1 MAHTGRCERTVKE
14 LTVLEML
21 AKVVLGVVLV
31 AAGVV
36 MLVVPG
42 PGLLVIAIGLVLVL
56 SQFDWGERVLAR
68 VRVWLR
74 DRFGSPRVQ
83 AFERRMPRDMFPPA
97 DTEELRLRSL
107 RRRLE
112 DDQRSRDSAL
122 DG

>member
-1 MAHTGRCERTVKE
+1 M
-14 LTVLEML
+14 LEML

-42 PGLLVIAIGLVLVL
+42 PGLLVIAIGLALIL

-74 DRFGSPRVQ
+74 HRFGSPRVR
-83 AFERRMPRDMFPPA
+83 AFEKRMPREMFPPA
-97 DTEELRLRSL
+97 STEELRLKGL

-112 DDQRSRDSAL
+112 DDEAARDQAL

>member
-1 MAHTGRCERTVKE
+1 M
-14 LTVLEML
+14 LEML

-56 SQFDWGERVLAR
+56 SQFVWGERVLAR

-74 DRFGSPRVQ
+74 ERFGSRRVR
-83 AFERRMPRDMFPPA
+83 AFEQRMPGHMFPPA
-97 DTEELRLRSL
+97 DTEELRLQGL
-107 RRRLE
+107 RQRLE
-112 DDQRSRDSAL
+112 DDRRPRDSAL

>member
-1 MAHTGRCERTVKE
+1 M
-14 LTVLEML
+14 LEML

-31 AAGVV
+31 ATGIV
-36 MLVVPG
+36 MLVIPG
-42 PGLLVIAIGLVLVL
+42 PGLLVIAIGLALVL

-74 DRFGSPRVQ
+74 HRFGSPRVQ
-83 AFERRMPRDMFPPA
+83 AFERRMPREMFPPA
-97 DTEELRLRSL
+97 DTAELRLKAL

-112 DDQRSRDSAL
+112 EDQSPRDSAL